1 MKTATRQRMV
11 YVALG
16 VAIIWGGYNLLWT
29 EPRKPLPPVE
39 VDVPVQMPTTSVSV
53 RIDKLDIEQIAAA
66 GWGHDPFKSTIK
78 PRGHTTDKPKKDLKW
93 ILSGIVYNER
103 APMAVI
109 NRKTVRPG
117 DVIDNARVVTINQK
131 TVLMERNGKRFTLR
145 VTKG

>member
-11 YVALG
+11 YATLA
-16 VAIIWGGYNLLWT
+16 VAIIWGAYNLLWT

-39 VDVPVQMPTTSVSV
+39 VDVPVQMPTTSTAV
-53 RIDKLDIEQIAAA
+53 RIDKHDIDRIAAA
-66 GWGHDPFKSTIK
+66 GWGYDPFKSSIK
-78 PRGHTTDKPKKDLKW
+78 PRSHTTDKPKKDLKW
-93 ILSGIVYNER
+93 ILSGIVYNEH

>member
-11 YVALG
+11 YVALV
-16 VAIIWGGYNLLWT
+16 VAIVWGGYNLLWT

-39 VDVPVQMPTTSVSV
+39 VDVPVQMPTTSTAVQ
-53 RIDKLDIEQIAAA
+53 IDKLDIERIAAA
-66 GWGHDPFKSTIK
+66 EWGHDPFKSSIK
-78 PRGHTTDKPKKDLKW
+78 PRGHTTDKPRKDLKW

>member
-11 YVALG
+11 YATLV
-16 VAIIWGGYNLLWT
+16 VAIIWGAYNLLWT
-29 EPRKPLPPVE
+29 ESRKPLPPVE
-39 VDVPVQMPTTSVSV
+39 VDVPIQMPSSSTAVQ
-53 RIDKLDIEQIAAA
+53 IDKLDIDRIAAVK
-66 GWGHDPFKSTIK
+66 WGHDPFKSTIK
-78 PRGHTTDKPKKDLKW
+78 ARGHTTDKPPKDLKW

-117 DVIDNARVVTINQK
+117 DVIDNARVVTINEK

>member
-11 YVALG
+11 YVALAVG
-16 VAIIWGGYNLLWT
+16 IIWGGYNLLWT

-39 VDVPVQMPTTSVSV
+39 VDVPVQMPTTSTTVQ
-53 RIDKLDIEQIAAA
+53 IDKLDIERTAAA
-66 GWGHDPFKSTIK
+66 GWGHDPFKSSIK
-78 PRGHTTDKPKKDLKW
+78 PQSHTTDKPKKDLKW
-93 ILSGIVYNER
+93 ILSGIVYNEH

-109 NRKTVRPG
+109 NRKTVRLG

>member
-11 YVALG
+11 YVALV

-39 VDVPVQMPTTSVSV
+39 VDVPVQMPTTSMAVQ
-53 RIDKLDIEQIAAA
+53 IDKLNIDRIAAV

-78 PRGHTTDKPKKDLKW
+78 TQSHTTDKPKKDLKW

-109 NRKTVRPG
+109 NKKTVRPG

-145 VTKG
+145 VAKG